1 MFIAIATSMTVIAC
15 AYIFFYI
22 CYYMHLLDLDW
33 QKIQCVMLHDCS
45 GWKFKTI
52 DLHRYIKETACGV
65 ILL

>member
-15 AYIFFYI
+15 AYMYFFLYL
-22 CYYMHLLDLDW
+22 LLDLDW

>member
-1 MFIAIATSMTVIAC
+1 MFIAIATCTSMTVIAC
-15 AYIFFYI
+15 AYIFFFSYL
-22 CYYMHLLDLDW
+22 LLDLDW
-33 QKIQCVMLHDCS
+33 KKIQCVMLHDCS

>member
-1 MFIAIATSMTVIAC
+1 MFIAIATCTSMTVIAC
-15 AYIFFYI
+15 AYIYIFFLYL
-22 CYYMHLLDLDW
+22 LLDLDW
-33 QKIQCVMLHDCS
+33 QKIQYVMLHDCS